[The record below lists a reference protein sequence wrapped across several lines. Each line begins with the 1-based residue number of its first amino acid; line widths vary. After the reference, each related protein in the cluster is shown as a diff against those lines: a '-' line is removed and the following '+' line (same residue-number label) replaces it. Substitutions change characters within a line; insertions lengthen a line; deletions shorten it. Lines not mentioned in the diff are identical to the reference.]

1 MQIKFAKWV
10 ILYVLNTSAQRTF
23 WNSVMSKK
31 LPQKNR
37 TILWKTKHRD
47 LDIVDGYPCMFLF
60 LAFVMIH
67 VHNNFFWRLFEF
79 FPDLYLAAQFLA
91 CLSKEVHPDNTLM
104 LFRKLTY
111 GCSLITHFKAPVWC
125 KRSIFLRIYQ

>member
-1 MQIKFAKWV
+1 MIYPSSS
-10 ILYVLNTSAQRTF
+10 ILVANLEKIGSCSEIL
-23 WNSVMSKK
+23 WC
-31 LPQKNR
+31 QKNYHR
-37 TILWKTKHRD
+37 KIGRFYEKLNIGTWILLMGTLACFYFWHLSWSMSTITFF
-47 LDIVDGYPCMFLF
+47 DGFL
-60 LAFVMIH
+60 
-67 VHNNFFWRLFEF
+67 NF

-111 GCSLITHFKAPVWC
+111 GCSLITHFKAPVSC